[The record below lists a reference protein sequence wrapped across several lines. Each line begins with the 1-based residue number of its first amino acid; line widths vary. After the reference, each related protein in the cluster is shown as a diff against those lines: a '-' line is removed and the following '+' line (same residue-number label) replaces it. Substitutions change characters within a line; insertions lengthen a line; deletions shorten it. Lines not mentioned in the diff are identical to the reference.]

1 MEHQWR
7 NADWN
12 SIRVFLAV
20 ARLYSFRKASDELA
34 MSVNT
39 VRRTISRLED
49 ILGYPLLFRE
59 SEGVRLT
66 DEGRRVVLA
75 ARDVENSVSDM
86 WRVAS
91 MAERDAKGPIRLAI
105 TEGLGSFWLTPRI
118 VDHMNATGAQNRIE
132 LQCAMR
138 SVDVL
143 RMEAD
148 ISVQLERPNRPELKT
163 KRLGYLHLKPFA
175 SRSYL
180 ENFGRPKNVADMVNH
195 RVVEQQTD
203 QLRGYELDKIF
214 GPQIADRMVRMK
226 TNFSSAHYW
235 AVAKG
240 AGIGLM
246 PNYARAIGGNVEHVD
261 LGFDFRVEIW
271 LATHPEVTKS
281 ARHRNFIDFLTESFD
296 ERKFP
301 WFGAKTMT
309 PEQIEAEFSRED
321 LRAYFE
327 GFTAS
332 S

>member
-20 ARLYSFRKASDELA
+20 ARLNSFRKAAEELG

-91 MAERDAKGPIRLAI
+91 MAERDANGPIRLAI

-118 VDHMNATGAQNRIE
+118 VDYINDTGAQNRIE

-180 ENFGRPKNVADMVNH
+180 ERFGHPKNVADMVNH

-214 GPQIADRMVRMK
+214 GPQIANRMVRMK

-246 PNYARAIGGNVEHVD
+246 PNYARAIGGNVEHID

-296 ERKFP
+296 DRKFP
-301 WFGAKTMT
+301 WFGPKTMT
-309 PEQIEAEFSRED
+309 PEEIEIQFSRED
-321 LRAYFE
+321 LRSYFE
-327 GFTAS
+327 GFTANS
-332 S
+332 